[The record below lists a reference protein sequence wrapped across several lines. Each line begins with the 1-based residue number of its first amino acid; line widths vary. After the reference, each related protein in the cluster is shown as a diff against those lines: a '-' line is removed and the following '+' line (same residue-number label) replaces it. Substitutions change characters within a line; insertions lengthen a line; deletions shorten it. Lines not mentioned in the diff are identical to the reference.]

1 MLVMLAATPAAY
13 AMTPDLPEQRSFC
26 SMLDPLDA
34 YPIEQCMNQL
44 PGDGLAGSDDDA
56 LLQRLIR
63 LQAEGK
69 SPAALR
75 ELDEQIIRRPLS
87 PSLYY
92 IRGVLLQIENRQFD
106 AIVEFNRAL
115 SLEPGMLHA
124 LLQRGWARARMNDL
138 LGAIADTDRALAMAP
153 GYPPAMMNKSLL
165 LIGSGSRD
173 EGMTMLADLIRQSDR
188 AGELL
193 LIRAQLLITQGETDE
208 AMADLTRA
216 VALLPD
222 HPQGYLLRAYILMA
236 RQESAPAI
244 ADLDKAIA
252 LGSPEPDLLLWRA
265 GLKQRLGDNAGAQ
278 QDFQAYAVK
287 NPLRAA
293 DVLRQARITLKPDAG
308 RVTALG
314 YELHEKFLRNDVE
327 GAEKTA
333 DELLQLTPENSE
345 LFVFKAIAALRR
357 GDCDQGA
364 AYLEKLPA
372 RLQNSAAALGDHAA
386 CLIGQGRTEEAFPL
400 TERVL
405 LIAPNDPNFLRL
417 RRYALFIGGRYEEAL
432 AVHDALAEQGA
443 VTPADDVQ
451 RIGAL
456 NYARRREEAARLAI
470 AYIRQHGSD
479 EPQIMHVV
487 GEMAYS
493 LQREPTWPLAIEL
506 LDVFV
511 PPQDQQDT
519 FHYLVARGRMHR
531 GDRTKALSTLTQ
543 IKATS
548 HSRAMHDGEFRALW
562 DDPEFKAAF
571 DPVTAA
577 RSSFE
582 RLHAMHAAAPESLAD
597 AVNAIT
603 SLGLLGCRREALDQV
618 RRLLK
623 TAPRYERW
631 GRDGEDAHLLA
642 AKLQI
647 DLGDQAGAAKT
658 YDEGLASL
666 PALKTPEV
674 LLQYGFLLVATGQ
687 HAKAVILADL
697 ALQRGITPFGKVIA
711 HAVRAFAFDGLGDV
725 ERRTEALDYLQAHWR
740 DNLAAAL
747 QALGMLR
754 SYDGIVAIITEAV
767 DDPERGR
774 NLLAALNRPTGVPTH
789 TEFETRT
796 AAFLERLKADPTVLK
811 AIDKVGRIKPPAYQP
826 TCQLSEKELAER
838 PFQYPFE
845 TAPVTD
851 AAGNDEGA
859 R

>member
-1 MLVMLAATPAAY
+1 MLVMLAAAPATY

-26 SMLDPLDA
+26 STLDPLDA

-56 LLQRLIR
+56 LLQRLIK

-87 PSLYY
+87 PSLYF
-92 IRGVLLQIENRQFD
+92 IRGVLLQIDNRQFD

-115 SLEPGMLHA
+115 SLEPGMLDA

-165 LIGSGSRD
+165 LIGSGSSD
-173 EGMTMLADLIRQSDR
+173 EGMSMLGDLIRQSDR

-193 LIRAQLLITQGETDE
+193 LIRAQLLIAQGETDE

-216 VALLPD
+216 VALLPAN
-222 HPQGYLLRAYILMA
+222 PQGYLLRAYILMA

-244 ADLDKAIA
+244 ADLDKAIT

-265 GLKQRLGDNAGAQ
+265 SLKQRLGDNAGAQ

-372 RLQNSAAALGDHAA
+372 KLQNSAAALGDHAV
-386 CLIGQGRTEEAFPL
+386 CLMDQGKSVEALAL
-400 TERVL
+400 TTRMLE
-405 LIAPNDPNFLRL
+405 IMPNEPSALRL
-417 RRYALFIGGRYEEAL
+417 RGMAFLQSDRHGEAL
-432 AVHDALAEQGA
+432 GVANELISQGEMTAYDQTLRISALHY
-443 VTPADDVQ
+443 
-451 RIGAL
+451 L
-456 NYARRREEAARLAI
+456 RRRDEAARLAI
-470 AYIRQHGSD
+470 DFIRLHGSD
-479 EPQIMHVV
+479 DPQIIHVV
-487 GEMAYS
+487 PGIVFS

-506 LDVFV
+506 LDIFK
-511 PPQDQQDT
+511 PPPTKQDI
-519 FHYLVARGRMHR
+519 FSYLAAREQMHR
-531 GDRTKALSTLTQ
+531 GETAKALATLMRIKSTHNSL
-543 IKATS
+543 ATV
-548 HSRAMHDGEFRALW
+548 DGEFRALW
-562 DDPEFKAAF
+562 NNAEFKATF
-571 DPVTAA
+571 DPLTSD
-577 RSSFE
+577 RKSFE
-582 RLHAMHAAAPESLAD
+582 LFYRQHAAAPESLAET
-597 AVNAIT
+597 VNAIAH
-603 SLGLLGCRREALDQV
+603 LRMLGCRRQALDEAL
-618 RRLLK
+618 RLLK
-623 TAPRYERW
+623 TAPRYEEW
-631 GRDGEDAHLLA
+631 HGAGNDAYMLVGD
-642 AKLQI
+642 LQI
-647 DLGDQAGAAKT
+647 DQGDLDGAAKI
-658 YDEGLASL
+658 YDEGLIRL
-666 PALKTPEV
+666 PGLQTTE
-674 LLQYGFLLVATGQ
+674 LLLDYADLLVATGQ
-687 HAKAVILADL
+687 YAKAVILSDL

-711 HAVRAFAFDGLGDV
+711 HRIRAFAFDGLDDAKG
-725 ERRTEALDYLQAHWR
+725 RTEALDYLETHWR
-740 DNLAAAL
+740 DNLVAAL
-747 QALGMLR
+747 EPLGMLR
-754 SYDGIVAIITEAV
+754 SYDRLLAIIGEAAE
-767 DDPERGR
+767 DPERGR
-774 NLLAALNRPTGVPTH
+774 YLLMSLNKVTGIPAR
-789 TEFETRT
+789 TEFDRRIE
-796 AAFLERLKADPTVLK
+796 AFLERLKSDPK
-811 AIDKVGRIKPPAYQP
+811 ALEAVNRIGRIKPLAYQA
-826 TCQLSEKELAER
+826 TCALSEKELAER

-845 TAPVTD
+845 TAPVTGKP
-851 AAGNDEGA
+851 ATRN
-859 R
+859 